1 MARSRLLQHIDSL
14 PALMADL
21 IMPLARAVAAVV
33 PASRCAQISRVFLTG
48 CGDSHHAAV
57 GAALAFRQFA
67 HVSCIPLTAL
77 SCSRYHAPYLA
88 DSRRAGETDLLVAI
102 SVSGGV
108 TRTIEALDLC
118 RQAGA
123 WTLAIT
129 GNDQTPLAQ
138 AGESVIETRVPP
150 LPADTPE
157 IVVPGMRSYVASQ
170 LALYLLAIQLG
181 QGRGHLTKMAA
192 DSLRWEIA
200 GMANNAAQTIA
211 NCDPRAHALCQT
223 WTDATH
229 FVFCGGGPN
238 YGAALFNAAKML
250 EASGDPALAQDMEEW
265 AHLQYFSREP
275 HTPTLLISAGAA
287 DNDRVQEIAIAATT
301 IGRRVALIAPTTTA
315 AADTLPLQNTLPI
328 AAPVREC
335 FSPSSPPCRAR
346 SSPPTAPRKPANPT
360 SAPLAAG
367 AASKAAAASPVSAPA
382 TARPG

>member
-211 NCDPRAHALCQT
+211 NCDPREIARPLIDVFAKPQSAGRSGVLFRPEEGMQGKQAAEPELVHARSVLGTIWCTLCGKEHRVPVSLIQRLQT
-223 WTDATH
+223 HAQPVKLVDEGLNWSGNPLEKPCRQQETDAD
-229 FVFCGGGPN
+229 
-238 YGAALFNAAKML
+238 A
-250 EASGDPALAQDMEEW
+250 
-265 AHLQYFSREP
+265 
-275 HTPTLLISAGAA
+275 
-287 DNDRVQEIAIAATT
+287 
-301 IGRRVALIAPTTTA
+301 VATA
-315 AADTLPLQNTLPI
+315 AAAFSLEPKHRLGLFDEVGEFNCEIRLMGKRDPI
-328 AAPVREC
+328 AR
-335 FSPSSPPCRAR
+335 R
-346 SSPPTAPRKPANPT
+346 
-360 SAPLAAG
+360 LW
-367 AASKAAAASPVSAPA
+367 
-382 TARPG
+382 